1 MKNIFCNFRWI
12 SFSCVKL
19 RLWCRCPRLLPK
31 MAIAS
36 NWYMKITLQTRRWSF
51 GSWPVMRANMAFHK
65 SVYTAIRI
73 SSVTLF
79 YHPMV
84 TTPYPVHG
92 IRLYVYGIW
101 LQEKQLADS
110 KIIPRCE
117 EVLLICYFENDSR
130 MWLEVFPELCFP
142 KYCQLQWGLGKS
154 IFEKKNEP
162 LRGRR
167 ILLRIVSYTHL

>member
-1 MKNIFCNFRWI
+1 
-12 SFSCVKL
+12 
-19 RLWCRCPRLLPK
+19 
-31 MAIAS
+31 
-36 NWYMKITLQTRRWSF
+36 
-51 GSWPVMRANMAFHK
+51 MAFHK

-130 MWLEVFPELCFP
+130 MWLEVFPEHVSQNTANYREGWVKVYL
-142 KYCQLQWGLGKS
+142 
-154 IFEKKNEP
+154 KKK
-162 LRGRR
+162 
-167 ILLRIVSYTHL
+167 